1 MLYYRWLLIDDVSTL
16 ELQRAILA
24 SSIVNWPGEGNTHK
38 AIDLMLEHLNRAV
51 KIKIKC
57 YKNSTYDVN
66 FTFDRVCTTN
76 LTVRT
81 LRSKLEYTF
90 GEDIP
95 GTHSTADTSSNI
107 FGRA

>member
-1 MLYYRWLLIDDVSTL
+1 
-16 ELQRAILA
+16 
-24 SSIVNWPGEGNTHK
+24 
-38 AIDLMLEHLNRAV
+38 MLEYLNRAV

-81 LRSKLEYTF
+81 LCSKLEYVF
-90 GEDIP
+90 REDML
-95 GTHSTADTSSNI
+95 GTHSTTNASSDI